1 MAGIYFHI
9 PFCKR
14 ICSYCDFY
22 RTAQLKELPEV
33 VEKMCE
39 EVKDRADYLPDKQL
53 KTIYFGGG
61 TPSLLSPE
69 QLAQLLKTTRAHF
82 DCSEVEETTLEANP
96 DDLTAEYLQELRRM
110 GINRLSI
117 GIQSFDNDCLKLM
130 NRRHTAEEAIAAV
143 KAAQQAGFD
152 NLTIDLIFG
161 VPGFGGEK
169 LERSIETALS
179 LGVQHISAYLLTIE
193 ERTRFGRMVE
203 KGELQEISDETAE
216 AEYLL
221 IHKRLTDAGME
232 HYEVSNYALP
242 SFRARHNSHY
252 WDATPYLGIGPG
264 AHSFDGVSR
273 QWNVASTTRYLQ
285 GEPPERELLGE
296 EEMREEFL
304 MTRLRTADGFSLD
317 EAAEH
322 FGEEYRNRLEKAAQR
337 LIQEGLLHE
346 QAGHLRIPPEKLLL
360 SDYVIGSMFDL

>member
-22 RTAQLKELPEV
+22 RTAQLKELPKAVDRMCAEV
-33 VEKMCE
+33 TE
-39 EVKDRADYLPDKQL
+39 RADYLKDKKL
-53 KTIYFGGG
+53 NTIYFGGG

-69 QLAQLLKTTRAHF
+69 QLAHLLEITRAHF
-82 DCSEVEETTLEANP
+82 DCSEVEVATLEANP
-96 DDLTAEYLQELRRM
+96 DDLTTQYLNNLLKL

-117 GIQSFDNDCLKLM
+117 GVQSFDNDCLKLM
-130 NRRHTAEEAIAAV
+130 NRRHTAEEAVAAI
-143 KAAQQAGFD
+143 KRAQEAGFE

-169 LERSIETALS
+169 LAHTIDTALS

-203 KGELQEISDETAE
+203 KGELKEVSDEVAE

-221 IHKRLTDAGME
+221 MHNRLTASGME

-242 SFRARHNSHY
+242 HYRARHNSHY
-252 WDATPYLGIGPG
+252 WDSTPYLGIGPA
-264 AHSFDGVSR
+264 AHSYDGASR
-273 QWNVASTTRYLQ
+273 QWNVSSVQRYLA
-285 GEPPERELLGE
+285 GEEPEQELLGE
-296 EEMREEFL
+296 TELYEEYL
-304 MTRLRTADGFSLD
+304 MTRLRTAEGFS
-317 EAAEH
+317 AEEFQMR
-322 FGEEYRNRLEKAAQR
+322 FGEERLHTLR
-337 LIQEGLLHE
+337 LNAEPMIREGLLEHLD
-346 QAGHLRIPPEKLLL
+346 GHFRIPAERLLL
-360 SDYVIGSMFDL
+360 SDRVIGSLFDL

>member
-22 RTAQLKELPEV
+22 RTAQLKELPKVVDRMCAEV
-33 VEKMCE
+33 TE
-39 EVKDRADYLPDKQL
+39 RADYLNDKKL
-53 KTIYFGGG
+53 NTIYFGGG

-69 QLAQLLKTTRAHF
+69 QLAQLLEITRAHF
-82 DCSEVEETTLEANP
+82 DCSEVEEATLEANP
-96 DDLTAEYLQELRRM
+96 DDLTTQYLNSLLKL

-117 GIQSFDNDCLKLM
+117 GVQSFDNDCLKLM
-130 NRRHTAEEAIAAV
+130 NRRHTAEEAAAAI
-143 KAAQQAGFD
+143 KRAQEAGFE

-169 LERSIETALS
+169 LTHSIDTALS

-203 KGELQEISDETAE
+203 KGELKEVSDEVAE

-221 IHKRLTDAGME
+221 MHNRLTASGME

-242 SFRARHNSHY
+242 HYRARHNSHY
-252 WDATPYLGIGPG
+252 WDSTPYLGIGPA
-264 AHSFDGVSR
+264 AHSYDGLSR
-273 QWNVASTTRYLQ
+273 QWNVSSVQRYLA
-285 GEPPERELLGE
+285 GEEPEREQLTDE
-296 EEMREEFL
+296 ELCEEYL
-304 MTRLRTADGFSLD
+304 MTRLRTAEGFS
-317 EAAEH
+317 AEEFQMR
-322 FGEEYRNRLEKAAQR
+322 FGEERLHTLR
-337 LIQEGLLHE
+337 LNAEPMIREGLLEHLD
-346 QAGHLRIPPEKLLL
+346 GHFRIPAERLLL
-360 SDYVIGSMFDL
+360 SDRVIGSLFDL

>member
-22 RTAQLKELPEV
+22 RTAQLKELPKVVDRMCAEV
-33 VEKMCE
+33 TE
-39 EVKDRADYLPDKQL
+39 RADYLKDKKL
-53 KTIYFGGG
+53 NTIYFGGG

-69 QLAQLLKTTRAHF
+69 QLAQLLEITRAHF

-96 DDLTAEYLQELRRM
+96 DDLTTQYLNSLLKL

-117 GIQSFDNDCLKLM
+117 GVQSFDNDCLKLM
-130 NRRHTAEEAIAAV
+130 NRRHTAEEAAAAI
-143 KAAQQAGFD
+143 KRAQEAGFE

-169 LERSIETALS
+169 LAHTIDTALS

-203 KGELQEISDETAE
+203 KGELKEVSDEVAD
-216 AEYLL
+216 AEYILML
-221 IHKRLTDAGME
+221 NRLTASGME

-242 SFRARHNSHY
+242 HYRARHNSHY
-252 WDATPYLGIGPG
+252 WDSTPYLGIGPA
-264 AHSFDGVSR
+264 AHSYDGQSR
-273 QWNVASTTRYLQ
+273 QWNVSSVQRYLA
-285 GEPPERELLGE
+285 GEAPEQELLGE
-296 EEMREEFL
+296 TERYEEL
-304 MTRLRTADGFSLD
+304 
-317 EAAEH
+317 
-322 FGEEYRNRLEKAAQR
+322 N
-337 LIQEGLLHE
+337 
-346 QAGHLRIPPEKLLL
+346 
-360 SDYVIGSMFDL
+360 

>member
-22 RTAQLKELPEV
+22 RTAQLKELPKVVDRMCAEV
-33 VEKMCE
+33 TE
-39 EVKDRADYLPDKQL
+39 RADYLKDKKL
-53 KTIYFGGG
+53 NTIYFGGG

-69 QLAQLLKTTRAHF
+69 QLAQLLEITRAHF
-82 DCSEVEETTLEANP
+82 DCSEVEEVTLEANP
-96 DDLTAEYLQELRRM
+96 DDLTTQYLNSLLKL

-117 GIQSFDNDCLKLM
+117 GVQSFDNDCLRLM
-130 NRRHTAEEAIAAV
+130 NRRHTAEEAVAAI
-143 KAAQQAGFD
+143 KRAQEAGFE

-169 LERSIETALS
+169 LAHTIDTALS

-203 KGELQEISDETAE
+203 KGELKEVSDEVAE

-221 IHKRLTDAGME
+221 MHNRLTASGME

-242 SFRARHNSHY
+242 HYRARHNSHY
-252 WDATPYLGIGPG
+252 WDSTPYLGIGPA
-264 AHSFDGVSR
+264 AHSYDGLSR
-273 QWNVASTTRYLQ
+273 QWNVSSVQRYLA
-285 GEPPERELLGE
+285 GEEPEREQLTDE
-296 EEMREEFL
+296 ELYEEYL
-304 MTRLRTADGFSLD
+304 MTRLRTANGFTTD
-317 EAAEH
+317 DFRAR
-322 FGEEYRNRLEKAAQR
+322 FGEKRTQKLLERATALCR
-337 LIQEGLLHE
+337 EGLLSE
-346 QAGHLRIPPEKLLL
+346 SGGRLQIPPERLLL
-360 SDYVIGSMFDL
+360 SDRVIGSLFDL

>member
-22 RTAQLKELPEV
+22 RTAQLKELPKVVDRMCAEV
-33 VEKMCE
+33 TE
-39 EVKDRADYLPDKQL
+39 RADYLKDKKL
-53 KTIYFGGG
+53 NTIYFGGG

-69 QLAQLLKTTRAHF
+69 QLAQLLEITRAHF

-96 DDLTAEYLQELRRM
+96 DDLTTQYLNSLLKL

-117 GIQSFDNDCLKLM
+117 GVQSFDNDCLKLM
-130 NRRHTAEEAIAAV
+130 NRRHTAEEAAAAI
-143 KAAQQAGFD
+143 KRAQEAGFE

-169 LERSIETALS
+169 LAHTIDTALS

-203 KGELQEISDETAE
+203 KGELKEVSDEVAE

-221 IHKRLTDAGME
+221 MHNRLTASGME
-232 HYEVSNYALP
+232 HYEVSNYAIP
-242 SFRARHNSHY
+242 HYRARHNSHY
-252 WDATPYLGIGPG
+252 WDSTPYLGIGPA
-264 AHSFDGVSR
+264 AHSYDGASR
-273 QWNVASTTRYLQ
+273 QWNVSSVQRYLA
-285 GEPPERELLGE
+285 GEEPEREQLTDE
-296 EEMREEFL
+296 ELYEEYL
-304 MTRLRTADGFSLD
+304 MTRLRTAEGFS
-317 EAAEH
+317 AEEFQMR
-322 FGEEYRNRLEKAAQR
+322 FGEERLHTLR
-337 LIQEGLLHE
+337 LNAEPMIREGLLEHLD
-346 QAGHLRIPPEKLLL
+346 GHFRIPAERLLL
-360 SDYVIGSMFDL
+360 SDRVIGSLFDL

>member
-22 RTAQLKELPEV
+22 RTAQHKELPKVVDRMCAEV
-33 VEKMCE
+33 TE
-39 EVKDRADYLPDKQL
+39 RADYLNDKKL
-53 KTIYFGGG
+53 NTIYFGGG

-69 QLAQLLKTTRAHF
+69 QLAQLLEITRAHF
-82 DCSEVEETTLEANP
+82 DCSEVEEATLEANP
-96 DDLTAEYLQELRRM
+96 DDLTTQYLNSLLKL

-117 GIQSFDNDCLKLM
+117 GVQSFDNDCLKLM
-130 NRRHTAEEAIAAV
+130 NRRHTAEEAVAAI
-143 KAAQQAGFD
+143 KRAQEAGFE

-169 LERSIETALS
+169 LTHSIDTALS

-203 KGELQEISDETAE
+203 KGELKEVSDEVAE

-221 IHKRLTDAGME
+221 MHNRLTASGME

-242 SFRARHNSHY
+242 HYRARHNSHY
-252 WDATPYLGIGPG
+252 WDSTPYLGIGPA
-264 AHSFDGVSR
+264 AHSYDGLSR
-273 QWNVASTTRYLQ
+273 QWNVSSVQRYLA
-285 GEPPERELLGE
+285 GEEPEREQLTDE
-296 EEMREEFL
+296 ELCEEYL
-304 MTRLRTADGFSLD
+304 MTRLRTAEGFS
-317 EAAEH
+317 AEEFQMR
-322 FGEEYRNRLEKAAQR
+322 FGEERLHTLR
-337 LIQEGLLHE
+337 LNAEPMIREGLLEHLD
-346 QAGHLRIPPEKLLL
+346 GHFRIPAERLLL
-360 SDYVIGSMFDL
+360 SDRVIGSLFDL